1 MVLLTSVHW
10 KTLSSICGTT
20 DPRIPDSRY
29 HWTNNAKSMNNQT
42 IKTLHRIQ
50 ICYTFISERLLS
62 FWKGMRKHSVLHMC
76 RRSTESCLQV
86 LKKMIFHL
94 ICYFN
99 SYIVTFVLVIQFQCL
114 HSVLLILMAVHRT
127 DYSLLFKPLWSQEL
141 SNPFII
147 IKS

>member
-1 MVLLTSVHW
+1 
-10 KTLSSICGTT
+10 
-20 DPRIPDSRY
+20 
-29 HWTNNAKSMNNQT
+29 
-42 IKTLHRIQ
+42 
-50 ICYTFISERLLS
+50 
-62 FWKGMRKHSVLHMC
+62 MRKHSVLHMC

-127 DYSLLFKPLWSQEL
+127 DYSLLRGALHSKKAYGIFGFLKIRGFFSGFSGFSPDFLAD
-141 SNPFII
+141 F
-147 IKS
+147 